1 VTKAAARR
9 KLVSTATGRRADK
22 ALEQSS
28 GNFALID
35 TLRKWG
41 ITFFSGVNGGGLI
54 HLAKHLEPFVGLEQ
68 AGDGTPRMQTM
79 SEYVAGFVPLGYY
92 LASGR
97 VAGCLTTT
105 GAATKLGS
113 SGITDAKLHNIPAVY
128 VIALNS
134 TLSIG
139 LSPLQDVSE
148 HGMNVIPQLRAE
160 LGDGCIVIEDI
171 SRLQAQLEQAQSIL
185 AESKPVAIAFHPD
198 ILSQQVHVDVP
209 RVERARGFDQ
219 VDADRFVHE
228 LPGMVRGR
236 RVIIYA
242 GAEAARCP
250 GITKL
255 TTELSELLSAPTVW
269 SVNGANAIARDNR
282 YGYGYISFGGNDEAM
297 KLWRSMT
304 ADDIVISL
312 GFDSGEYS
320 LNLGSIPAGHV
331 WHFTTWNEPYGHKD
345 GDFRHRV
352 KGDYRVVRGDIERT
366 LQEVLP
372 RLKGKVGERPTVDL
386 PRDLNTRTISREV
399 RKGCV
404 DAFEFYAELYRSWR
418 PNSIGFD
425 DVCTAYKDRQYV
437 TQRPHPSIPFHT
449 VHDGSA
455 MGGAFGLGVGA
466 RAADPSLHTFVFSG
480 DGCWRLYGG
489 ALAEA
494 ANIGMNLFIVNNGTY
509 AIVDKGLEVV
519 IPDVDKSR
527 YHGRLAPIDFVAAA
541 KAHGWEGFH
550 LRPDLGNLDEIMDAC
565 YAAKGRSI
573 LVDVPIDADQVIGL
587 NPRLYN
593 LTTDTYL

>member
-1 VTKAAARR
+1 M
-9 KLVSTATGRRADK
+9 STATGRRTDR

-54 HLAKHLEPFVGLEQ
+54 HVAKHLEPFVGLEQ

-79 SEYVAGFVPLGYY
+79 GEYVAGFVPLGYY

-198 ILSQQVHVDVP
+198 ILSQQVQVDVP

-228 LPGMVRGR
+228 LPGLVHGR

-269 SVNGANAIARDNR
+269 SVNGANAIARDNA

-320 LNLGSIPAGHV
+320 LNLASIPAGHV
-331 WHFTTWNEPYGHKD
+331 WHFTAWNEPYGHKD

-372 RLKGKVGERPTVDL
+372 RLKGKVEERPTVDL

-494 ANIGMNLFIVNNGTY
+494 ANIGINLFIVNNGTY

-519 IPDVDKSR
+519 IPDVDKGR

>member
-1 VTKAAARR
+1 MSTAVRPLDKAALDR
-9 KLVSTATGRRADK
+9 
-22 ALEQSS
+22 SS
-28 GNFALID
+28 GNFALVD

-41 ITFFSGVNGGGLI
+41 VTFFSGVNGGGLI
-54 HLAKHLEPFVGLEQ
+54 HVTKHLEPYLGLKHS
-68 AGDGTPRMQTM
+68 GDRVPRMQTM
-79 SEYVAGFVPLGYY
+79 GEYVAGFVPLGYY

-139 LSPLQDVSE
+139 RSPLQDVSE
-148 HGMNVIPQLRAE
+148 HGMNIVPQLRAE
-160 LGDGCIVIEDI
+160 LGDACIVLDDI
-171 SRLQAQLEQAQSIL
+171 DKMGEQLELAQSIL
-185 AESKPVAIAFHPD
+185 AQSKPVAIAFHPD
-198 ILSQQVHVDVP
+198 VLSKEVEIDVP
-209 RVERARGFDQ
+209 GRERPRMLDQ
-219 VDADRFVHE
+219 VDADRFVNE
-228 LPGMVRGR
+228 FPEVSRGR

-242 GAEAARCP
+242 GAEASRCP
-250 GITKL
+250 GITTL
-255 TTELSELLSAPTVW
+255 TTQLSELLQAPTVW
-269 SVNGANAIARDNR
+269 SVNGANAISPDNR

-304 ADDIVISL
+304 PDDVVITL

-320 LNLGSIPAGHV
+320 LNLGTIPAGHV
-331 WHFTTWNEPYGHKD
+331 WHFTAWSAPYGHKD

-352 KGDYRVVRGDIERT
+352 DGDYRVVRGDIEQT
-366 LQEVLP
+366 LEYVLP
-372 RLKGKVGERPTVDL
+372 LMKGKVKDRPAVRIPT
-386 PRDLNTRTISREV
+386 DLNTRTISRDV
-399 RKGCV
+399 RDGCV
-404 DAFEFYAELYRSWR
+404 DAMAFYAELHRSWR
-418 PNSIGFD
+418 PHSIGFD

-437 TQRPHPSIPFHT
+437 AQRPHPSIPFHT

-466 RAADPSLHTFVFSG
+466 RVADSSLHTFVFSG

-494 ANIGMNLFIVNNGTY
+494 SNLGMNLFIINNERY

-519 IPDVDKSR
+519 IPDWEKER
-527 YHGRLAPIDFVAAA
+527 YHGVLQNIDFVAAA
-541 KAHGWEGFH
+541 KAHGWDGYR
-550 LRPDLGNLDEIMDAC
+550 LRADLGNLDDILNAC
-565 YAAKGRSI
+565 YAASAKGRSV
-573 LVDVPIDADQVIGL
+573 LVDVPVDADQVLGL

>member
-1 VTKAAARR
+1 
-9 KLVSTATGRRADK
+9 VSTATSRRADT

-54 HLAKHLEPFVGLEQ
+54 HVAKHLEPLLGLEQ
-68 AGDGTPRMQTM
+68 IGDGTPRMQTM
-79 SEYVAGFVPLGYY
+79 GEYVAGFVPLGYY

-139 LSPLQDVSE
+139 LSPLQDVSV

-160 LGDGCIVIEDI
+160 LGDACIVVDDI
-171 SRLQAQLEQAQSIL
+171 SKLQAQLEQAQSIL
-185 AESKPVAIAFHPD
+185 ADSKPVAIAFHPD
-198 ILSQQVHVDVP
+198 ILSQQVEVDVP
-209 RVERARGFDQ
+209 KAERPRTFDQ

-228 LPGMVRGR
+228 LPGLINGR
-236 RVIIYA
+236 RVIIYV
-242 GAEAARCP
+242 GAEASRCP
-250 GITKL
+250 GIKDL
-255 TTELSELLSAPTVW
+255 TTELSALLQAPTVW
-269 SVNGANAIARDNR
+269 SVNGANAVSGDNP
-282 YGYGYISFGGNDEAM
+282 YAYGYISFGGNDEAM
-297 KLWRSMT
+297 KLWRSVNEN
-304 ADDIVISL
+304 DIVISL

-320 LNLGSIPAGHV
+320 LNLSPIPAGHV
-331 WHFTTWNEPYGHKD
+331 WHFTTWNEPYGHQD

-352 KGDYRVVRGDIERT
+352 KGDYRVVRGDIEKT

-372 RLKGKVGERPTVDL
+372 RLKGKVGQRPRIEA
-386 PRDLNTRTISREV
+386 PRDLNNRTISREV

-404 DAFEFYAELYRSWR
+404 DAVDFYGELYRSWR
-418 PNSIGFD
+418 PHSIGFD

-437 TQRPHPSIPFHT
+437 TQRPHASIPFHT

-480 DGCWRLYGG
+480 DGCWRLFGG
-489 ALAEA
+489 GLAEA

-509 AIVDKGLEVV
+509 AIVDKGLEIV
-519 IPDVDKSR
+519 IPDVDKGR

-541 KAHGWEGFH
+541 KAHGWDGYR
-550 LRPDLGNLDEIMDAC
+550 LRADLGNLDEILDAC
-565 YAAKGRSI
+565 YASKGQSI
-573 LVDVPIDADQVIGL
+573 VVDVPIDADQVIGL

>member
-1 VTKAAARR
+1 MSTAVRPLDKAALDR
-9 KLVSTATGRRADK
+9 
-22 ALEQSS
+22 SS
-28 GNFALID
+28 GNFALVD

-41 ITFFSGVNGGGLI
+41 VTFFSGVNGGGLI
-54 HLAKHLEPFVGLEQ
+54 HVTKHLEPYLGLKHS
-68 AGDGTPRMQTM
+68 GDRVPRMHTM
-79 SEYVAGFVPLGYY
+79 GEYVAGFVPLGYY

-139 LSPLQDVSE
+139 RSPLQDVSE
-148 HGMNVIPQLRAE
+148 HGMNIVPQLRAE
-160 LGDGCIVIEDI
+160 LGDACIVLDDI
-171 SRLQAQLEQAQSIL
+171 DKMGEQLELAQSIL
-185 AESKPVAIAFHPD
+185 AQSKPVAIAFHPD
-198 ILSQQVHVDVP
+198 VLSKEVEIDVP
-209 RVERARGFDQ
+209 GRERPRMLDQ
-219 VDADRFVHE
+219 VDADRFVNE
-228 LPGMVRGR
+228 FPEVSRGR

-242 GAEAARCP
+242 GAEASRCP
-250 GITKL
+250 GITTL
-255 TTELSELLSAPTVW
+255 TTQLSELLQAPTVW
-269 SVNGANAIARDNR
+269 SVNGANAISPDNR

-304 ADDIVISL
+304 PDDIVITL

-320 LNLGSIPAGHV
+320 LNLGTIPAGHV
-331 WHFTTWNEPYGHKD
+331 WHFTAWNAPYGHKD

-352 KGDYRVVRGDIERT
+352 DGDYRVVRGDIEQT
-366 LQEVLP
+366 LEYVLP
-372 RLKGKVGERPTVDL
+372 LMKGKVKDRPAVRIPT
-386 PRDLNTRTISREV
+386 DLNTRTISRNV
-399 RKGCV
+399 RDGCV
-404 DAFEFYAELYRSWR
+404 DAIAFYSELHRSWR
-418 PNSIGFD
+418 PHSIGFD

-437 TQRPHPSIPFHT
+437 AQRPHPSIPFHT

-466 RAADPSLHTFVFSG
+466 RVADSSLHTFVFSG

-494 ANIGMNLFIVNNGTY
+494 SNLGMNLFIINNERY

-519 IPDVDKSR
+519 IPDWEKER
-527 YHGRLAPIDFVAAA
+527 YHGVLQNIDFVAAA
-541 KAHGWEGFH
+541 KAHGWDGYR
-550 LRPDLGNLDEIMDAC
+550 LRADLGNLDDILNAC
-565 YAAKGRSI
+565 YAASAKGRSV
-573 LVDVPIDADQVIGL
+573 LVDVPVDADQVLGL

>member
-1 VTKAAARR
+1 LSTAVRPLDKAALDR
-9 KLVSTATGRRADK
+9 
-22 ALEQSS
+22 SS
-28 GNFALID
+28 GNFALVD

-41 ITFFSGVNGGGLI
+41 VTFFSGVNGGGLI
-54 HLAKHLEPFVGLEQ
+54 HVTKHLEPYLGLKHS
-68 AGDGTPRMQTM
+68 GDRVPRMQTM
-79 SEYVAGFVPLGYY
+79 GEYVAGFVPLGYY

-97 VAGCLTTT
+97 IAGCLTTT

-139 LSPLQDVSE
+139 RSPLQDVSE
-148 HGMNVIPQLRAE
+148 HGMNIVPQLRAE
-160 LGDGCIVIEDI
+160 LGDACIVLDDI
-171 SRLQAQLEQAQSIL
+171 DKMGEQLELAESIL
-185 AESKPVAIAFHPD
+185 AQSKPVAIAFHPD
-198 ILSQQVHVDVP
+198 VLSKNVDLDVP
-209 RVERARGFDQ
+209 ARERPRMLDQ
-219 VDADRFVHE
+219 VDADRFVNE
-228 LPGMVRGR
+228 FPEVSRGR

-242 GAEAARCP
+242 GAEASRCP
-250 GITKL
+250 GITAL
-255 TTELSELLSAPTVW
+255 TTQLSELLQAPTVW
-269 SVNGANAIARDNR
+269 SVNGANAISPDNR

-304 ADDIVISL
+304 ADDIVITL

-320 LNLGSIPAGHV
+320 LNLSTIPAGHV
-331 WHFTTWNEPYGHKD
+331 WHFTAWNAPYGHKD

-352 KGDYRVVRGDIERT
+352 DGDYRVVRGDIERT
-366 LQEVLP
+366 LEYVLP
-372 RLKGKVGERPTVDL
+372 LMKGKVKDRPAVRIPT
-386 PRDLNTRTISREV
+386 DLNTRTISREV
-399 RKGCV
+399 RDGCV
-404 DAFEFYAELYRSWR
+404 DAMEFYAELHRSWR
-418 PNSIGFD
+418 PHSIGFD

-437 TQRPHPSIPFHT
+437 AQRPHPSIPFHT

-466 RAADPSLHTFVFSG
+466 RAADSSLHTFVFSG

-494 ANIGMNLFIVNNGTY
+494 SNLGMNLFIINNERY

-519 IPDVDKSR
+519 IPDWEKER
-527 YHGRLAPIDFVAAA
+527 YHGVLQNIDFVAAA
-541 KAHGWEGFH
+541 KAHGWDGYR
-550 LRPDLGNLDEIMDAC
+550 LRADLGNLDDILNAC
-565 YAAKGRSI
+565 YAASGKGRSV
-573 LVDVPIDADQVIGL
+573 LVDVPIDADQVLGL

>member
-1 VTKAAARR
+1 
-9 KLVSTATGRRADK
+9 VSTAVKPLDK
-22 ALEQSS
+22 AALDRSS
-28 GNFALID
+28 GNFALIE

-41 ITFFSGVNGGGLI
+41 VTFFSGVNGGGLI
-54 HLAKHLEPFVGLEQ
+54 HVTKHLEPYLGLKHS
-68 AGDGTPRMQTM
+68 GDRVPRMQTM
-79 SEYVAGFVPLGYY
+79 GEYVAGFVPLGYY

-139 LSPLQDVSE
+139 RSPLQDVSE
-148 HGMNVIPQLRAE
+148 HGMNIVPQLRAE
-160 LGDGCIVIEDI
+160 LGDACIVLDDI
-171 SRLQAQLEQAQSIL
+171 DKMGEQLELAQSIL
-185 AESKPVAIAFHPD
+185 AQSKPVAIAFHPD
-198 ILSQQVHVDVP
+198 VLSKDVDLDVP
-209 RVERARGFDQ
+209 GRERPRVLDQ
-219 VDADRFVHE
+219 VDADRFVNE
-228 LPGMVRGR
+228 FPEVSRGR

-242 GAEAARCP
+242 GAEASRCP
-250 GITKL
+250 GITSL
-255 TTELSELLSAPTVW
+255 TTQLSELLQAPTVW
-269 SVNGANAIARDNR
+269 SVNGANAISPDNR

-304 ADDIVISL
+304 PDDIVITL

-320 LNLGSIPAGHV
+320 LNLSTIPAGHV
-331 WHFTTWNEPYGHKD
+331 WHFTAWSAPYGHKD

-352 KGDYRVVRGDIERT
+352 DGDYRVVRGDIEQT
-366 LQEVLP
+366 LEYVLP
-372 RLKGKVGERPTVDL
+372 LLKGKVKDRPAVRIPT
-386 PRDLNTRTISREV
+386 DLNTRTISRSV
-399 RKGCV
+399 RDGCV
-404 DAFEFYAELYRSWR
+404 DAVEFYAELHRSWR
-418 PNSIGFD
+418 PHSIGFD

-437 TQRPHPSIPFHT
+437 AQRPHPSIPFHT

-466 RAADPSLHTFVFSG
+466 RVADSSLHTFVFSG

-494 ANIGMNLFIVNNGTY
+494 SNLGMNLFIINNERY

-519 IPDVDKSR
+519 IPDWEKER
-527 YHGRLAPIDFVAAA
+527 YHGVLQNIDFVAAA
-541 KAHGWEGFH
+541 KAHGWDGYR
-550 LRPDLGNLDEIMDAC
+550 LRADLGNLDDILNAC
-565 YAAKGRSI
+565 YAASGNGRSV

>member
-1 VTKAAARR
+1 MSTAVRPLDKAALDR
-9 KLVSTATGRRADK
+9 
-22 ALEQSS
+22 SS
-28 GNFALID
+28 GNFALVD

-41 ITFFSGVNGGGLI
+41 VTFFSGVNGGGLI
-54 HLAKHLEPFVGLEQ
+54 HVTKHLEPYLGLKHS
-68 AGDGTPRMQTM
+68 GDRVPRMQTM
-79 SEYVAGFVPLGYY
+79 GEYVAGFVPLGYY

-139 LSPLQDVSE
+139 RSPLQDVSE
-148 HGMNVIPQLRAE
+148 HGMNIVPQLRAE
-160 LGDGCIVIEDI
+160 LGDACIVLDDI
-171 SRLQAQLEQAQSIL
+171 DKMGEQLELAQSIL
-185 AESKPVAIAFHPD
+185 AQSKPVAIAFHPD
-198 ILSQQVHVDVP
+198 VLSKEVEIDVP
-209 RVERARGFDQ
+209 GRERPRMLDQ
-219 VDADRFVHE
+219 VDADRFVNE
-228 LPGMVRGR
+228 FPEVSRGR

-242 GAEAARCP
+242 GAEASRCP
-250 GITKL
+250 GITTL
-255 TTELSELLSAPTVW
+255 TTQLSELLQAPTVW
-269 SVNGANAIARDNR
+269 SVNGANAISPDNR

-304 ADDIVISL
+304 PDDIVITL

-320 LNLGSIPAGHV
+320 LNLGTIPAGHV
-331 WHFTTWNEPYGHKD
+331 WHFTAWNAPYGHKD

-352 KGDYRVVRGDIERT
+352 DGDYRVVRGDIEQT
-366 LQEVLP
+366 LEYVLP
-372 RLKGKVGERPTVDL
+372 LMKGKVKDRPAVRIPT
-386 PRDLNTRTISREV
+386 DLNTRTISRNV
-399 RKGCV
+399 RDGCV
-404 DAFEFYAELYRSWR
+404 DAIAFYSELHRSWR
-418 PNSIGFD
+418 PHSIGFD

-437 TQRPHPSIPFHT
+437 AQRPHPSIPFHT

-466 RAADPSLHTFVFSG
+466 RVADSSLHTFVFSG

-494 ANIGMNLFIVNNGTY
+494 SNLGMNLFIINNERY

-519 IPDVDKSR
+519 IPDWEKER
-527 YHGRLAPIDFVAAA
+527 YHGVLQNIDFVAAA
-541 KAHGWEGFH
+541 KAHGWDGYR
-550 LRPDLGNLDEIMDAC
+550 LRADLGNLDDILNAC
-565 YAAKGRSI
+565 YAASAKGRSV
-573 LVDVPIDADQVIGL
+573 LVDVPVDADQVLGL

>member
-1 VTKAAARR
+1 MSTAVRPLDKAALDR
-9 KLVSTATGRRADK
+9 
-22 ALEQSS
+22 SS
-28 GNFALID
+28 GNFALVD

-41 ITFFSGVNGGGLI
+41 VTFFSGVNGGGLI
-54 HLAKHLEPFVGLEQ
+54 HVTKHLEPYLGLKHS
-68 AGDGTPRMQTM
+68 GDRVPRMQTM
-79 SEYVAGFVPLGYY
+79 GEYVAGFVPLGYY

-139 LSPLQDVSE
+139 RSPLQDVSE
-148 HGMNVIPQLRAE
+148 HGMNIVPQLRAE
-160 LGDGCIVIEDI
+160 LGDACIVLDDI
-171 SRLQAQLEQAQSIL
+171 DKMGEQLELAQSIL
-185 AESKPVAIAFHPD
+185 AQSKPVAIAFHPD
-198 ILSQQVHVDVP
+198 VLSKDVDIDVP
-209 RVERARGFDQ
+209 GRERPRMLDQ
-219 VDADRFVHE
+219 VDANRFVNE
-228 LPGMVRGR
+228 FPEVSRGR

-242 GAEAARCP
+242 GAEASRCP
-250 GITKL
+250 GITTL
-255 TTELSELLSAPTVW
+255 TTQLSELLQAPTVW
-269 SVNGANAIARDNR
+269 SVNGANAISPDNR

-304 ADDIVISL
+304 PDDIVITL

-320 LNLGSIPAGHV
+320 LNLGTIPAGHV
-331 WHFTTWNEPYGHKD
+331 WHFTAWNAPYGHKD

-352 KGDYRVVRGDIERT
+352 DGDYRVVRGDIEQT
-366 LQEVLP
+366 LEYVLP
-372 RLKGKVGERPTVDL
+372 LMKGKVKDRPAVRIPT
-386 PRDLNTRTISREV
+386 DLNTRTISRNV
-399 RKGCV
+399 RDGCV
-404 DAFEFYAELYRSWR
+404 DAIAFYSELHRSWR
-418 PNSIGFD
+418 PHSIGFD

-437 TQRPHPSIPFHT
+437 AQRPHPSIPFHT

-466 RAADPSLHTFVFSG
+466 RVADSSLHTFVFSG

-494 ANIGMNLFIVNNGTY
+494 SNLGMNLFIINNERY

-519 IPDVDKSR
+519 IPDWEKER
-527 YHGRLAPIDFVAAA
+527 YHGVLQNIDFVAAA
-541 KAHGWEGFH
+541 KAHGWDGYR
-550 LRPDLGNLDEIMDAC
+550 LRADLGNLDDILNAC
-565 YAAKGRSI
+565 YAASAKGRSV
-573 LVDVPIDADQVIGL
+573 LVDVPVDADQVLGL

>member
-1 VTKAAARR
+1 
-9 KLVSTATGRRADK
+9 VSTATGRRTDR

-54 HLAKHLEPFVGLEQ
+54 HVAKHLEPFVGLEQ

-198 ILSQQVHVDVP
+198 ILSQQVQVDVP

-228 LPGMVRGR
+228 LPGLVHGR

-269 SVNGANAIARDNR
+269 SVNGANAIARDNA

-320 LNLGSIPAGHV
+320 LNLASIPAGHV
-331 WHFTTWNEPYGHKD
+331 WHFTAWNEPYGHKD

-372 RLKGKVGERPTVDL
+372 RLKGKVEERPTVDL

-519 IPDVDKSR
+519 IPDVDRGR

>member
-1 VTKAAARR
+1 M
-9 KLVSTATGRRADK
+9 STATTRRAGN
-22 ALEQSS
+22 ALERSS
-28 GNFALID
+28 GNFALIE
-35 TLRKWG
+35 TLRQWG

-54 HLAKHLEPFVGLEQ
+54 HVAKHLEPLLGLEQ
-68 AGDGTPRMQTM
+68 IGDGTPRMQTM
-79 SEYVAGFVPLGYY
+79 GEYVAGFVPLGYH
-92 LASGR
+92 LASGKI
-97 VAGCLTTT
+97 AGCLTTT

-160 LGDGCIVIEDI
+160 LGDACIVVDDI
-171 SRLQAQLEQAQSIL
+171 SKLQSQLEQAQAIL

-198 ILSQQVHVDVP
+198 ILSKDVEVDVP
-209 RVERARGFDQ
+209 KLERQRTFDP
-219 VDADRFVHE
+219 VDADRFVNE
-228 LPGMVRGR
+228 LPGLVNGR
-236 RVIIYA
+236 RVIIYV

-250 GITKL
+250 GITEL
-255 TTELSELLSAPTVW
+255 TTELSQLLQAPTVW
-269 SVNGANAIARDNR
+269 SVNGANAVSRDNPFA
-282 YGYGYISFGGNDEAM
+282 YGYISFGGNDEAM
-297 KLWRSMT
+297 KLWRSVSP
-304 ADDIVISL
+304 DDIVISL

-320 LNLGSIPAGHV
+320 LNLSPIPAGHV
-331 WHFTTWNEPYGHKD
+331 WHFTSWNEPYGHKD

-352 KGDYRVVRGDIERT
+352 KGDYRIVRGDIEKT
-366 LQEVLP
+366 LGEVLP
-372 RLKGKVGERPTVDL
+372 RLKGKVGSRPRVDV
-386 PRDLNTRTISREV
+386 PRDLNTRTISRDV

-404 DAFEFYAELYRSWR
+404 DAVEFYAELYRSWR
-418 PNSIGFD
+418 PHSIGFD

-437 TQRPHPSIPFHT
+437 TQRPHQSMPFHT

-480 DGCWRLYGG
+480 DGCWRLFGG

-519 IPDVDKSR
+519 IPDVDKGR
-527 YHGRLAPIDFVAAA
+527 YHGKLAPIDFVSAA
-541 KAHGWEGFH
+541 KAHGWDGFR
-550 LRPDLGNLDEIMDAC
+550 LRPDLGNLDEILDAC
-565 YAAKGRSI
+565 YKGSGQSI
-573 LVDVPIDADQVIGL
+573 VVDVPIDADQVIGL
-587 NPRLYN
+587 NPRLNN
-593 LTTDTYL
+593 LTTETYL